1 MKVEDIVTVDEQLL
15 YAVTP
20 LFTDG
25 DDGKICGTGFFLRLD
40 QENVYLV
47 TAAHVACEPSLFF
60 ELHVQDSNLVRR
72 STKKIAIETT
82 HWHFHPSQDLAALR
96 LREVK
101 EGHSFFRAVLL
112 PNATDEQLR
121 VIFPAL
127 VNVIMA
133 GYPNRIWDEN
143 HGLPL
148 LRSGST
154 STHPGLDF
162 NGTPEGRLNLT
173 ALPADSGAPVFS
185 HSQFPNQK
193 SLVALALGKAVTIPD
208 FLLLGVHIGAEERA
222 PGISRY
228 VKAKELITIS
238 TWQRPSIQ
246 KRKEVMNL
254 RGILHRSG
262 ELMPAPL
269 VRPKPMFSKSPVTQA
284 TAENQQTS
292 DRWQRRIAR
301 AKRQCETD
309 HDAVALMLAVRRVES
324 FGPDR
329 AIPLLFV
336 GPDRCQVEWP
346 DAMMIV
352 FPEKAPVLFR
362 KSPEGDY
369 KHAMLSDF
377 CPPGAGDV
385 DEPESDSEDSADSS

>member
-47 TAAHVACEPSLFF
+47 TAAHVACEPSLFY

-82 HWHFHPSQDLAALR
+82 HWRFHPSQDLAALR

-101 EGHSFFRAVLL
+101 EGNSFFRAVLL
-112 PNATDEQLR
+112 PNSTDEQLT

-193 SLVALALGKAVTIPD
+193 SLVALALGKAVMVPD

-228 VKAKELITIS
+228 VKAKELVTIAN
-238 TWQRPSIQ
+238 WERPAIQR
-246 KRKEVMNL
+246 RREVMNL
-254 RGILHRSG
+254 RGLLHRSG
-262 ELMPAPL
+262 EVLPAPL
-269 VRPKPMFSKSPVTQA
+269 VRLKPRLSKSPSAQIGTQP
-284 TAENQQTS
+284 TN
-292 DRWQRRIAR
+292 DRWHRRIAR

-309 HDAVALMLAVRRVES
+309 HDHVSLMLAVRRVES
-324 FGPDR
+324 LGPGR

-336 GPDRCQVEWP
+336 GPDRCQVEWH

-352 FPEKAPVLFR
+352 FPEKPPLLFR
-362 KSPEGDY
+362 KMPDGDY
-369 KHAMLSDF
+369 KHATLSEF
-377 CPPGAGDV
+377 CPPAAGD
-385 DEPESDSEDSADSS
+385 ESEETESDSEDSSSDLS